1 MRFEIQKYDLSVI
14 MLNKRSEQ
22 RHPFTSLLILL
33 FMALLGAVLFTAL
46 AMMVGY
52 FIYKPQSLTDIS
64 VQTSNIG
71 FQKIILGFSSVG
83 MFVFPA
89 LLFSYNEK
97 KNGVEYLELERFPRV
112 FLVLLSIA
120 VMFFAT
126 PFLEW
131 TMLVNE
137 QMKLPAF
144 LHDLEVWMR
153 NKEDQLAATTRALLV
168 MEDIPALF
176 INVLLIA
183 VIPAVGEE
191 FTFRGCV
198 QRIFSRWMANY
209 HLGIWVAA
217 IIFSTIHFQFYG
229 FIPRML
235 LGALFGYMF
244 VWTKSIWVPVAA
256 HFYNNASVVIAAF
269 SMQKQ
274 GKSLDKLTE
283 PQTFEWHFVV
293 LSVVLSA
300 VLLWALRKIS
310 NNHLN

>member
-1 MRFEIQKYDLSVI
+1 
-14 MLNKRSEQ
+14 
-22 RHPFTSLLILL
+22 
-33 FMALLGAVLFTAL
+33 MALVGAVLFTAL
-46 AMMVGY
+46 AMVVGY
-52 FIYKPQSLTDIS
+52 FIYKPQSVADIS
-64 VQTSNIG
+64 NYTTNIG
-71 FQKIILGFSSVG
+71 FQKLILGFSSVG
-83 MFVFPA
+83 MFIFPT
-89 LLFSYNEK
+89 LLFSSNEK
-97 KNGVEYLELERFPRV
+97 KKGVEYLELKRFPSV

-120 VMFFAT
+120 VMFFAN

-131 TMLVNE
+131 TMLINE

-144 LHDLEVWMR
+144 LQDLETWMR
-153 NKEDQLAATTRALLV
+153 NKEDELAATTRALMI
-168 MEDIPALF
+168 METVPMLL
-176 INVLLIA
+176 INILLIA

-198 QRIFSRWMANY
+198 QRIFSRWTTNY
-209 HLGIWVAA
+209 HLGIWLAA

-256 HFYNNASVVIAAF
+256 HFYNNASVVIAAYL
-269 SMQKQ
+269 MQKQ

-293 LSVVLSA
+293 LSIILSA
-300 VLLWALRKIS
+300 VLLWALWKIS
-310 NNHLN
+310 NNQLKTNYYDKRLD